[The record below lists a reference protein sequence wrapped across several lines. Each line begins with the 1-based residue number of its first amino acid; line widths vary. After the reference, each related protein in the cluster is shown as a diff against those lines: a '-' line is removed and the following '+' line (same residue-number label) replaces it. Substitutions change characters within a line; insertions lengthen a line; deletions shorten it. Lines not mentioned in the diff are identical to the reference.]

1 MPRSGWGFDSPSPH
15 QLTSRA
21 GSLVRTAVCKTA
33 EPGPIPGRLST
44 LSDCPR
50 RPREGRP
57 SSKRLRCGFESR
69 RGLSF
74 TVHSLRPHR
83 LAGQGL
89 RVLTPATRVRIP
101 LGTPTAW
108 ICQARSLTSCIR
120 IGAWLSLAR
129 APVWGT
135 GDRRFESGRPDR
147 DRRLCGQF
155 SIVVQRQDDGFE
167 NRTYGF
173 DSRHCTSSDRR
184 PPSVSLSSLLAH
196 GGRPGTSRRFRDA

>member
-50 RPREGRP
+50 RPKEGRP

-69 RGLSF
+69 RGLSLDA
-74 TVHSLRPHR
+74 HSPCPHR

-108 ICQARSLTSCIR
+108 VSPGSFVDIMHPHRGVAQPGKSACL
-120 IGAWLSLAR
+120 
-129 APVWGT
+129 
-135 GDRRFESGRPDR
+135 GDRRSPVR
-147 DRRLCGQF
+147 
-155 SIVVQRQDDGFE
+155 I
-167 NRTYGF
+167 
-173 DSRHCTSSDRR
+173 R
-184 PPSVSLSSLLAH
+184 PPRPRPKTVWSVQH
-196 GGRPGTSRRFRDA
+196 CRPTAGRRFREPYVRVRLPSLHIL